1 MKKKKILI
9 FLFIFVFI
17 FSLPIMAEENKEN
30 PHEIVKEFILKVY
43 DKYQQNKFA
52 EVYEFM
58 HPDIKEVLEKEN
70 YLSFQNENTEK
81 YNLKISEVEVLEVQ
95 KIEEWPEAFQEII
108 KEKEKESL
116 YEIKMK
122 YKTNYQS
129 GGNENEKMIEKKTYV
144 VRYQEKTYLL
154 WDPNII
160 K

>member
-9 FLFIFVFI
+9 FLIIFVFI
-17 FSLPIMAEENKEN
+17 FSLPILADENKES
-30 PHEIVKEFILKVY
+30 PQQIVKEFILNVY

-52 EVYEFM
+52 EVYGSM
-58 HPDIKEVLEKEN
+58 HPDIKEVLDKED

-81 YNLKISEVEVLEVQ
+81 YNLKISEVKVLEVK

-108 KEKEKESL
+108 KEKEKQNL
-116 YEIKMK
+116 YEIKMN
-122 YKTNYQS
+122 YKTSYQS

-144 VRYQEKTYLL
+144 VRYQDKTYLL